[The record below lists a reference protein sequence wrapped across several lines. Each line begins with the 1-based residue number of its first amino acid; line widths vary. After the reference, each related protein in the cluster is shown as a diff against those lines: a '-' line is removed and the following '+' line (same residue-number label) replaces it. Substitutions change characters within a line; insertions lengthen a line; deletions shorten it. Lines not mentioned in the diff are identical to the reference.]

1 MNVEKNK
8 ASIIGV
14 LLLIIS
20 CNSLV
25 YAQQDS
31 QFTQYMYN
39 TISFNPAYA
48 GTRNV
53 VSFNILHRSQ
63 WIGVEGAP
71 TTQTF
76 SLNSPVGKNI
86 GLGLSFYNDK
96 IGPSSETIFSIDF
109 SYQLQVSDE
118 STFSFGLKGGVN
130 NFNVDFNRLN
140 IQDPT
145 DLSFRNNIS
154 QLSPIIGVGGYLYTD
169 KWYVGISSPNLLST
183 KHYDDSSIS
192 KAVEVKNFYAIAG
205 YVFELSDQIKLK
217 PATLLK
223 VVEGAPVALDIS
235 ANVLYN
241 EKLTIGAGYRFQSS
255 ISVLVALKVSDK
267 MQFGVAYDYDAS
279 NIGNYNSGSYE
290 LFLRYDFLSK
300 IKGKVSPRFF

>member
-1 MNVEKNK
+1 
-8 ASIIGV
+8 
-14 LLLIIS
+14 
-20 CNSLV
+20 
-25 YAQQDS
+25 
-31 QFTQYMYN
+31 MYN

-53 VSFNILHRSQ
+53 LSLNILHRSQ
-63 WIGVEGAP
+63 WIGIEGAP

-76 SLNSPVGKNI
+76 SLNFPIGKNL
-86 GLGLSFYNDK
+86 GLGVSFYNDK

-118 STFSFGLKGGVN
+118 TTFSFGIKGGVN
-130 NFNVDFNRLN
+130 NFNVDFNKLN

-145 DLSFRNNIS
+145 DLPFNNNIN
-154 QLSPIIGVGGYLYTD
+154 QFSPIIGVGGYLYTD

-183 KHYDDSSIS
+183 KHYDDSLVSN
-192 KAVEVKNFYAIAG
+192 AVEVKNFYAIAG
-205 YVFELSDQIKLK
+205 YVFTLSDEVKFK

-223 VVEGAPVALDIS
+223 VVEGAPIALDIS

-241 EKLTIGAGYRFQSS
+241 EKFTAGIGYRLQSS
-255 ISVLVALKVSDK
+255 ITALVGFKISDK
-267 MQFGVAYDYDAS
+267 MNFGIAYDYDTT

-290 LFLRYDFLSK
+290 FFLRYEFYSR
-300 IKGKVSPRFF
+300 IKGKISPRFF

>member
-20 CNSLV
+20 CNSVV

-48 GTRNV
+48 GTRNIL
-53 VSFNILHRSQ
+53 SFNILHRSQ
-63 WIGVEGAP
+63 WIGIEGAP

-109 SYQLQVSDE
+109 SYQLKVSDE
-118 STFSFGLKGGVN
+118 ATFSFGLKGGVN
-130 NFNVDFNRLN
+130 NFNVDFNKLN

-154 QLSPIIGVGGYLYTD
+154 QLSPIIGVGGYFYTD

-205 YVFELSDQIKLK
+205 YVFELNDKVKLK

-235 ANVLYN
+235 ANILYN
-241 EKLTIGAGYRFQSS
+241 EKLTIGVGYRFQSS
-255 ISVLVALKVSDK
+255 INTLVALKVSDK
-267 MQFGVAYDYDAS
+267 MKFGVAYDYDTS

-290 LFLRYDFLSK
+290 LFLRYEFSSK
-300 IKGKVSPRFF
+300 TKWNECSRFF